1 MNILFYTK
9 FANQKELLKIV
20 KKKFRGARVFTI
32 QDKINLKKIDIAMV
46 WNLPNS
52 YFKKLVNL
60 KLAFSLGAGVD
71 HILHSPSY
79 NNKIPIIR
87 IKDPNMRKRMFNH
100 VLSQILYYQLKLQL
114 YQQSQRKK
122 VWLKEQDTFLNSQL
136 TIGILGTGYLGSYI
150 GKKLHRLDYNVLGF
164 KNSSSNLKV
173 PFKVFRGNAMNKFL
187 GLSDII
193 ISILPSTENTKDI
206 INKNFLKFMKKK
218 SLLINIGRGLS
229 LNEEDL
235 INHLKLNSNFYAS
248 LDVFKNEPI
257 NKNHK
262 FWTHPNITITPHI
275 AAITDVDSSTNY
287 IFAKFEQFRTKEKIK
302 SNVKI
307 QKGYSI

>member
-32 QDKINLKKIDIAMV
+32 KDKINLKKIDIAMV

-60 KLAFSLGAGVD
+60 KLVFSLGAGVD
-71 HILHSPSY
+71 HILNSPSY

-150 GKKLHRLDYNVLGF
+150 GKQLHRLDYKVLGF

-206 INKNFLKFMKKK
+206 INKNFLKIMKKK

-275 AAITDVDSSTNY
+275 AAITDIESSIEYMYQNY
-287 IFAKFEQFRTKEKIK
+287 LKFKKNGKIK
-302 SNVKI
+302 SDVNIK
-307 QKGYSI
+307 KGY

>member
-60 KLAFSLGAGVD
+60 KLVFSLGAGVD
-71 HILHSPSY
+71 HILNSPSY

-150 GKKLHRLDYNVLGF
+150 GKQLHRLDYNVLGF

-206 INKNFLKFMKKK
+206 INKNFLKIMKKK

-275 AAITDVDSSTNY
+275 AAITDIESSIEYMYQNY
-287 IFAKFEQFRTKEKIK
+287 LKFKKNGKIK
-302 SNVKI
+302 SDVNIK
-307 QKGYSI
+307 KGY

>member
-20 KKKFRGARVFTI
+20 KKKFKGARVFTI
-32 QDKINLKKIDIAMV
+32 QDEINLKKIDIAMV

-60 KLAFSLGAGVD
+60 KLVFSLGAGVD
-71 HILHSPSY
+71 HILNSPSY

-150 GKKLHRLDYNVLGF
+150 GKQLHRLDYKVLGF

-248 LDVFKNEPI
+248 LDVFKNEPV

-262 FWTHPNITITPHI
+262 FWSHPNITITPHI
-275 AAITDVDSSTNY
+275 AAITDIESSIEYMYQNY
-287 IFAKFEQFRTKEKIK
+287 LKFKKNGKIK
-302 SNVKI
+302 SDVNIK
-307 QKGYSI
+307 KGY

>member
-60 KLAFSLGAGVD
+60 KLVFSLGAGVD

-150 GKKLHRLDYNVLGF
+150 GKQLHRLDYNVLGF

-275 AAITDVDSSTNY
+275 AAITDIESSIEYMYQNY
-287 IFAKFEQFRTKEKIK
+287 LKFKKNGKIK
-302 SNVKI
+302 SDVNIK
-307 QKGYSI
+307 KGY

>member
-1 MNILFYTK
+1 
-9 FANQKELLKIV
+9 
-20 KKKFRGARVFTI
+20 
-32 QDKINLKKIDIAMV
+32 MV

-60 KLAFSLGAGVD
+60 KLVFSLGAGVD
-71 HILHSPSY
+71 HILNSPSY

-150 GKKLHRLDYNVLGF
+150 GKQLHRLDYNVLGF

-206 INKNFLKFMKKK
+206 INKNFLKFMKRK

-262 FWTHPNITITPHI
+262 FWNHPNITITPHI
-275 AAITDVDSSTNY
+275 AAITDIESSIEYMYQNY
-287 IFAKFEQFRTKEKIK
+287 LKFKKNGKIK
-302 SNVKI
+302 SDVNIK
-307 QKGYSI
+307 KGY

>member
-20 KKKFRGARVFTI
+20 KKKFKGARVFTI
-32 QDKINLKKIDIAMV
+32 QDEINLKKIDIAMV

-60 KLAFSLGAGVD
+60 KLVFSLGAGVD
-71 HILHSPSY
+71 HILNSPSY

-150 GKKLHRLDYNVLGF
+150 GKQLHRLDYNVLGF

-173 PFKVFRGNAMNKFL
+173 PFKVFRGNTMNKFL

-275 AAITDVDSSTNY
+275 AAITDIESSIEYMYQNY
-287 IFAKFEQFRTKEKIK
+287 LKFKKNGKIK
-302 SNVKI
+302 SDVNIK
-307 QKGYSI
+307 KGY

>member
-32 QDKINLKKIDIAMV
+32 QDKINLKKIDIAMI

-60 KLAFSLGAGVD
+60 KLVFSLGAGVD

-150 GKKLHRLDYNVLGF
+150 GKQLHRLDYNVLGF

-275 AAITDVDSSTNY
+275 AAITDIESSIEYMYQNY
-287 IFAKFEQFRTKEKIK
+287 LKFKKNGKIK
-302 SNVKI
+302 SDVNIK
-307 QKGYSI
+307 KGY

>member
-32 QDKINLKKIDIAMV
+32 KDKINLKKIDIAMV

-60 KLAFSLGAGVD
+60 KLVFSLGAGVD
-71 HILHSPSY
+71 HILNSPGY

-150 GKKLHRLDYNVLGF
+150 GKQLHRLDYNVLGF

-235 INHLKLNSNFYAS
+235 NNHLKLNSNFYAS

-257 NKNHK
+257 NKGHK
-262 FWTHPNITITPHI
+262 FWSNPNITITPHI
-275 AAITDVDSSTNY
+275 AAITDIESSIEYMYQNY
-287 IFAKFEQFRTKEKIK
+287 LKFKKNGKIK
-302 SNVKI
+302 SDVNIK
-307 QKGYSI
+307 KGY

>member
-60 KLAFSLGAGVD
+60 KLVFSLGAGVD
-71 HILHSPSY
+71 HILNSPSY

-150 GKKLHRLDYNVLGF
+150 GKQLHRLDYNVLGF

-257 NKNHK
+257 NKGNK
-262 FWTHPNITITPHI
+262 FWSHPNITITPHI
-275 AAITDVDSSTNY
+275 AAITDIESSIEYMYQNY
-287 IFAKFEQFRTKEKIK
+287 LKFKKNGKIK
-302 SNVKI
+302 SDVNIK
-307 QKGYSI
+307 KGY

>member
-1 MNILFYTK
+1 MNILFYTQ

-32 QDKINLKKIDIAMV
+32 KDKINLKKIDIAMV

-60 KLAFSLGAGVD
+60 KLVFSLGAGVD
-71 HILHSPSY
+71 HILNSPSY

-150 GKKLHRLDYNVLGF
+150 GKQLHRLDYNVLGF

-173 PFKVFRGNAMNKFL
+173 PFKVFTGNAMNKFL

-262 FWTHPNITITPHI
+262 FWNHPNITITPHI
-275 AAITDVDSSTNY
+275 AAITDIESSIEYMYQNY
-287 IFAKFEQFRTKEKIK
+287 LKFKKNGKIK
-302 SNVKI
+302 SDVNIK
-307 QKGYSI
+307 KGY